1 MLQRFF
7 TVLAFFLAFPFLL
20 HAQDPITLRFT
31 GQDQHGRYVPLNSV
45 YVENLTKRWQEVLYY
60 PDTVLNI
67 GDVGIAEPDL
77 DDRGVRLF
85 QNVPNPFIGVTDFA
99 LQLSDASVVQ
109 LEIHDLNGRMEAS
122 YKGMLDQGMHQ
133 FRAWLAT
140 PQTYLLNARTEK
152 GAVQIMMVNAGH
164 AGQSRIEYTGKG
176 GSLRV
181 DNLHN
186 GSKGNST
193 MPFNYGDTLSYQG
206 TAHLADHAF
215 TSASVVKAQYG
226 SDLIP
231 LVFTLPLPTVTTEA
245 ATGITPTSAQL
256 NGAVVEDDQY
266 PVTERGFLFAENE
279 PLNGAVEC
287 SAGSG
292 GGQFHYAVTNLQ
304 LASRYYYRAY
314 ARTAM
319 GTTYGD
325 VLYFDTHEE
334 FPEVHTLDVT
344 NVTATTATCGG
355 NVTASGGGSVIAR
368 GVCWSTSPNPTVND
382 SHTSDGSGLGLFT
395 SYLLGLTANTT
406 YYARAYA
413 TNGAGT
419 DYGEQRIFTTL
430 DHPNNNVFYCGIDSL
445 MDYDGNVYHTVE
457 IGHQCWTRE
466 NLRTTHYSDGTAIPL
481 SSSTS
486 VTNST
491 PYRYAPDGNSGNVP
505 VYGYWYNW
513 SAVMHGSTASN
524 AVPSGVQGVC
534 PSGWHVPSYA
544 EFWTLVNYVGSQS
557 QYACDGDSSFVG
569 KALASSAMWGHLGDA
584 CSPGY
589 DHPSNNATGFT
600 ALPAGYRCVGNSYMG
615 SQAFFCHTGSS
626 SGCFN
631 VSAWIPQVRFTILS
645 ILSSAY
651 AGSVRCVLDDS
662 GVDSSTAIMPVVTTE
677 TLDDIYSTTAT
688 CTGVVTAS
696 GGAGV
701 TVRGVC
707 WSTLPNPTV
716 NDSHT
721 NDGIGTGRF
730 TSNITGLA
738 SGTTY
743 YVRTYA
749 TNIVGTA
756 YGEERTITTYF
767 ADSCGGLTVADCDG
781 NVYHTVPIGQQCWMR
796 ENLRTTHYADGTAI
810 AFGSGSS
817 TSTPYL
823 YAPNGQDITV
833 PEYGYLYNWVAA
845 MHGAASSE
853 TNPSG
858 VQGVCPTGWHL
869 PSNAEWLQLIYY
881 VRGHNEYSCG
891 GDSTNIGKS
900 LASTKGWSYSDS
912 ECAVGHNPNTNN
924 ATRFSALPAGYTGSS
939 SIHEKAIFWT
949 TTQSQGSSTFYA
961 GFGSEDLGF
970 WGLLGGSGSSFGL
983 NLSHGAS
990 VRCLRD

>member
-1 MLQRFF
+1 M
-7 TVLAFFLAFPFLL
+7 
-20 HAQDPITLRFT
+20 
-31 GQDQHGRYVPLNSV
+31 
-45 YVENLTKRWQEVLYY
+45 LYY

-85 QNVPNPFIGVTDFA
+85 QNVPNPFVGVTDFA

-109 LEIHDLNGRMEAS
+109 LKIYDLNGRMEAS
-122 YKGMLDQGMHQ
+122 YKGTLDQGMHQ

-176 GSLRV
+176 SSLWV
-181 DNLHN
+181 DDLQN
-186 GSKGNST
+186 GSKGNIT
-193 MPFNYGDTLSYQG
+193 MPFNYGDSMSYVG
-206 TAHLADHAF
+206 NAHLADRDF
-215 TSASVVKAQYG
+215 M
-226 SDLIP
+226 SDLIVQEQYDSEQIP
-231 LVFTLPLPTVTTEA
+231 LTFTLPLPTVTTEA

-382 SHTSDGSGLGLFT
+382 SHTSDGNGLGLFT

-457 IGHQCWTRE
+457 IGHQCWTKE
-466 NLRTTHYSDGTAIPL
+466 NLRTTHYSDGTAIPMGSP
-481 SSSTS
+481 SSSATQ
-486 VTNST
+486 
-491 PYRYAPDGNSGNVP
+491 PFRYAPNGNSGNVP
-505 VYGYWYNW
+505 LYGYLYNKA
-513 SAVMHGSTASN
+513 AVMHGESPSN
-524 AVPSGVQGVC
+524 TNPSGVQGVC
-534 PSGWHVPSYA
+534 PSGWHVPSSA
-544 EFWTLVNYVGSQS
+544 EFQTLVNYVGSQS
-557 QYACDGDSSFVG
+557 QYVCGGDSSNIS
-569 KALASSAMWGHLGDA
+569 KALASATLWSWSGDYTPCTIARDISA
-584 CSPGY
+584 
-589 DHPSNNATGFT
+589 NNATGFS
-600 ALPAGYRCVGNSYMG
+600 ALPAGYREFGNFYGINTNASFSTTDNSIWYCMSGVMSVMQNSNWG
-615 SQAFFCHTGSS
+615 SLE
-626 SGCFN
+626 GC
-631 VSAWIPQVRFTILS
+631 
-645 ILSSAY
+645 
-651 AGSVRCVLDDS
+651 SVRCLLNDS

-781 NVYHTVPIGQQCWMR
+781 NVYHTVPIGQQCWMK
-796 ENLRTTHYADGTAI
+796 ENLRTTHFANGTEIAI
-810 AFGSGSS
+810 GVNSS
-817 TSTPYL
+817 LTVPYRF
-823 YAPNGQDITV
+823 APNGHDWEV
-833 PEYGYLYNWVAA
+833 PTYGYLYNWAA
-845 MHGAASSE
+845 LMNGDSSSN

-858 VQGVCPTGWHL
+858 VQGICPTGWHV
-869 PSNAEWLQLIYY
+869 PSLAEWEQLRDYLGGQSQY
-881 VRGHNEYSCG
+881 LCG
-891 GDSTNIGKS
+891 QGQGFGGESTLIAKA
-900 LASTKGWSYSDS
+900 LASSKEWLWDGN
-912 ECAVGHNPNTNN
+912 ECGPGNDPTTNN
-924 ATRFSALPAGYTGSS
+924 ATGFSALPAGCSNSS
-939 SIHEKAIFWT
+939 GFNRCAFYWT
-949 TTQSQGSSTFYA
+949 THLHYVIINYNSPIFLLYA
-961 GFGSEDLGF
+961 DASISLGD
-970 WGLLGGSGSSFGL
+970 GI
-983 NLSHGAS
+983 S